1 VFGQLLL
8 PENSG
13 DGSMKLASFRRK
25 LIYIIAIVVLLVP
38 VFILGQPSVPG
49 KSDGTGSSQGG
60 TLAQIRERYNIGQA
74 DLGKIDPASE
84 SMKLATLGLRGVAS
98 TILWQKAEYYKKESL
113 WERYAATLNQ
123 ISLLQPH
130 FINVWEHQA
139 HNLSYNIS
147 VEFDDYHQRYEWIK
161 KGIDYLIDGT
171 KFNKRQPILQW
182 DLGIY
187 TGQKIGTADE
197 QTYYREMFRND
208 TEYHNHLISEGLDV
222 RTPDALGVDQKPDH
236 WLVGRL
242 WFNKSYDLVD
252 GGAYCRKSPHIY
264 YSDGPKCQLRFCEA
278 IEKEGVLDER
288 AKYQWIKAGEWWREF
303 GNRDVLTTWGHTVK
317 MNGHDAAKEV
327 YKQALDAFNEFVG
340 DAREKLLA
348 SIREGLT
355 QEERDIVDSPSDKLS
370 LDQRRRLGD
379 ILGRM
384 QPSTLAIAGS
394 VPLEKRPKAIE
405 LGTKVNDAAEFLSHL
420 ESYRSQV
427 NYDYW
432 LVRPIAEQNDITLRA
447 RQKMYDADIKLTKA
461 DVDGALADYDA
472 AWVDWYK
479 VFARWPRMMTDDAG
493 LDVMNSLQRYKRV
506 LDKDYPE
513 DFILA
518 DFVDFYEKYKKGG
531 FDFEVDAFLEKWNK
545 QAELIG
551 KDEINFFKANMP
563 KEMVDQIDNNL
574 PEPKAPENQST
585 PDSQPPAAEPT
596 PAGSE
601 NPESGSPPT
610 QQSEAASPAP
620 ASRPPKLENPA
631 LPDQKPGDG
640 N

>member
-1 VFGQLLL
+1 
-8 PENSG
+8 
-13 DGSMKLASFRRK
+13 MKLASFRRK

-74 DLGKIDPASE
+74 DLGQIDPASE

-147 VEFDDYHQRYEWIK
+147 VEFDDYNQRYEWIK
-161 KGIDYLIDGT
+161 KGIDYLVKGT

-197 QTYYREMFRND
+197 QTLYRELFRND
-208 TEYHNHLISEGLDV
+208 TEYHGHLISEGLDV

-242 WFNKSYDLVD
+242 WFMKSYDLVD

-278 IEKEGVLDER
+278 IEKEGILDER
-288 AKYQWIKAGEWWREF
+288 AKYQWIKASEWWREF

-317 MNGHDAAKEV
+317 MTGLDAAKEV
-327 YKQALDAFNEFVG
+327 YKQALDAFNAYVG

-348 SIREGLT
+348 SL
-355 QEERDIVDSPSDKLS
+355 RDNLSAEDRALIDAPSES
-370 LDQRRRLGD
+370 LNMDQRRRIGS
-379 ILGRM
+379 ILGRL
-384 QPSTLAIAGS
+384 QPTTLAVAGS
-394 VPLEKRPKAIE
+394 VAVDKRSKAIE
-405 LGTKVNDAAEFLSHL
+405 LGTNVNDAAEFLSHL

-432 LVRPIAEQNDITLRA
+432 QIRPIAEQNDVTLRA
-447 RQKMYDADIKLTKA
+447 RRKMFDADTKLTKA

-493 LDVMNSLQRYKRV
+493 RDVMDSLKRYKRV

-513 DFILA
+513 DFVLA
-518 DFVDFYEKYKKGG
+518 EFVVFYEKYIKGG
-531 FDFEVDAFLEKWNK
+531 FDFEVEKFLEKWNK
-545 QAELIG
+545 QAEEIG
-551 KDEINFFKANMP
+551 KDEINFFKETMP
-563 KEMVDQIDNNL
+563 REMVDQIDDNL
-574 PEPKAPENQST
+574 PEPKSPENNPST
-585 PDSQPPAAEPT
+585 DSQPPATEPSIT
-596 PAGSE
+596 VPETGSE
-601 NPESGSPPT
+601 SAQPAAPE
-610 QQSEAASPAP
+610 AP
-620 ASRPPKLENPA
+620 AAARPPQVENPS
-631 LPDQKPGDG
+631 LPK
-640 N
+640 